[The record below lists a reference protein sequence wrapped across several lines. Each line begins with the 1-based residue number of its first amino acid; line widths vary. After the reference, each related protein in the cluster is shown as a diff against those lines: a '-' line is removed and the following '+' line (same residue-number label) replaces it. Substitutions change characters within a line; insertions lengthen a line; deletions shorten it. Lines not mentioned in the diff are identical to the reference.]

1 MRRVLWLV
9 LVSMVVVTSAA
20 GAVALG
26 GDESRSSGRDA
37 PVPSLV
43 PASYPSVPR
52 EPAARP
58 GPSNKLEWPVHGA
71 VTGRFGELRAGHTHE
86 GIDIPMPAG
95 TPIRAAGSGK
105 VVMREVQDGYGK
117 YTCVAHRTITTCYG
131 HQSRFHTEMGAEV
144 GRGELI
150 GYVGDSGNAAGFT
163 HLHFEVRRGK
173 QPWGTPV
180 SPRRFL
186 PAP

>member
-1 MRRVLWLV
+1 MRRALWLV

-26 GDESRSSGRDA
+26 GEESRSAGRDA
-37 PVPSLV
+37 AVPSLV

-52 EPAARP
+52 EPHATP
-58 GPSNKLEWPVHGA
+58 GPSDKLAWPLHGA
-71 VTGRFGELRAGHTHE
+71 VTGRFGELRSGHEHA

-95 TPIRAAGSGK
+95 TPIRAAGSGT
-105 VVMREVQDGYGK
+105 VVMREVQDGYGN

-131 HQSRFHTEMGAEV
+131 HQQRFHTELGDKVE
-144 GRGELI
+144 RGELI
-150 GYVGDSGNAAGFT
+150 GYVGDSGNAGVT

-180 SPRRFL
+180 SPTRFL